1 MIKQILLITILILLL
16 LFRIQQAGGIDKP
29 LGQDPELENLASN
42 FVDYRNFLSENINQ
56 ILPQPQAALLNGI
69 LLGVKSDLSS
79 SFSNALRRTSTIHIV
94 VVSGQNLTLLI
105 GFVMSLVSLLGRK
118 KTVILS
124 LVIIVLYSLLT
135 GLQIPVLRA
144 ALMVS
149 LALIAQLFNRES
161 NSIWLLIISGL
172 LMLIYEPNWLLSVSF
187 QLSFLATIGVIVLAP
202 ELMKIISP
210 GPAAS
215 PPQPTASLSL
225 QALAGAPRSASP
237 VEVFLFKEDLVVSL
251 AAQLLTWPIIAAN
264 FHQVSIVGILVNS
277 LILWTVSPVMIFGL
291 LALVISLALGLT
303 LGTIFALI
311 PGVLLT
317 YFVYIV
323 DFFNSLPW
331 ASLKMSGVSV
341 LVWLGYYILLFG
353 LFLFLKQRNNSLAA
367 FDNIKA

>member
-1 MIKQILLITILILLL
+1 MITKIALIILLILIIII
-16 LFRIQQAGGIDKP
+16 RIGQNGGLAKP
-29 LGQDPELENLASN
+29 VGQDPELENLASN

-79 SFSNALRRTSTIHIV
+79 SFANALRRTSTIHIV

-161 NSIWLLIISGL
+161 NSTWLLIISGL

-187 QLSFLATIGVIVLAP
+187 QLSFLATIGVIVVAP
-202 ELMKIISP
+202 ELMKLFFGDSNNMMAS
-210 GPAAS
+210 AAS
-215 PPQPTASLSL
+215 KEAILDFSSTQKTK
-225 QALAGAPRSASP
+225 
-237 VEVFLFKEDLVVSL
+237 EVSGFLFKEDLVVSL

-277 LILWTVSPVMIFGL
+277 LILWTISLVMISGL
-291 LALVISLALGLT
+291 VALVTTLIGGVFLGSILALV
-303 LGTIFALI
+303 

-323 DFFNSLPW
+323 EFFNSLPL
-331 ASLKMSGVSV
+331 ASLKVSSTPMV
-341 LVWLGYYILLFG
+341 VWVGYYILILG
-353 LFLFLKQRNNSLAA
+353 LFLWLKQKNQPS
-367 FDNIKA
+367 F